1 MAFLLASRY
10 EQIKKIVVSQPHT
23 YCFQALNGLMS
34 GNDTSSWSYKGEP
47 FPYIKVDNDI
57 FFEEQKKIYQKVFH
71 LDLIVLIRKV
81 LKEQR
86 IEKRLE

>member
-10 EQIKKIVVSQPHT
+10 EQIKKVVVSQPHI

-57 FFEEQKKIYQKVFH
+57 FFEEQKVFH
-71 LDLIVLIRKV
+71 LDVIVLIRKV